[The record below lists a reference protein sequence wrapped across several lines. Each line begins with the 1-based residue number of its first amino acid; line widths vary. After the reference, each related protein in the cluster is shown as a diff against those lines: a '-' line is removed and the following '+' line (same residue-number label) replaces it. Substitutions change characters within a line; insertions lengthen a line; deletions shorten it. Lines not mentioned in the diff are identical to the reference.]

1 MARLSLPLTVAV
13 DTKKMSKIVDQSG
26 KKMMA
31 GAIVDRLKNPKS
43 SKIMSVSEK
52 MITNG
57 ILEPTAIKSP
67 NLLSEKIL
75 AAMGCTIISKGLIA
89 SRNYTLISD
98 QVDTETIDNPAKIDL
113 KQLRV
118 VKKQKITIDSVFKN
132 QNDSIFSLDTALPN
146 NYQQAN
152 IKSKGVVEKTSPLII
167 TNIVIKAVDLSLNTH
182 GVRAVRAF
190 KEI

>member
-1 MARLSLPLTVAV
+1 
-13 DTKKMSKIVDQSG
+13 
-26 KKMMA
+26 
-31 GAIVDRLKNPKS
+31 
-43 SKIMSVSEK
+43 
-52 MITNG
+52 
-57 ILEPTAIKSP
+57 
-67 NLLSEKIL
+67 
-75 AAMGCTIISKGLIA
+75 MGCKIISKGLIA